1 MESSASASDKPTK
14 VRTHYAVY
22 RKDYQ
27 LFEILRPVYS
37 KKDPAVIQKFGY
49 DDSLAVS
56 SWIVCKSAAESAR
69 TDKEVIL
76 IKGKP
81 VEYVYTGAELRPAP
95 ASQSV
100 PHQAQEA
107 QQQPIPIVRFL
118 RSNHLPNTI
127 KGIRVAYMD
136 DLGSDYFTKKTPA
149 GSKALHLVF
158 RGEKAVVMNNEEM
171 IQEQEKKEYKTV
183 HEPLPEAQ
191 AHVWVPEPEDDFCD
205 QFKHISFL
213 SILCLFF
220 LFAYYKN
227 ESRKYPYIPFKDT
240 CHPDDAPFFMDPFS
254 VAYP

>member
-1 MESSASASDKPTK
+1 MESSAQPAPTE
-14 VRTHYAVY
+14 VRSHYAVY

-49 DDSLAVS
+49 DDTLAVS
-56 SWIVCKSAAESAR
+56 SWIVCKSAPETAHE
-69 TDKEVIL
+69 DKEVIL

-95 ASQSV
+95 G
-100 PHQAQEA
+100 QAAAPGPAQTEA
-107 QQQPIPIVRFL
+107 AAAHPPIPIVRFL

-127 KGIRVAYMD
+127 KGIRIAYMD
-136 DLGSDYFTKKTPA
+136 DIGSDYFTKKTPA

-158 RGEKAVVMNNEEM
+158 RGEKAVVMNKEELVK
-171 IQEQEKKEYKTV
+171 EQEEKEHKAV
-183 HEPLPEAQ
+183 HEPENVQVPEA
-191 AHVWVPEPEDDFCD
+191 EDDDFCD
-205 QFKHISFL
+205 QFKNISFL

-227 ESRKYPYIPFKDT
+227 ESRKYPYIPFKDV

-254 VAYP
+254 ISHP

>member
-1 MESSASASDKPTK
+1 MESSASASDKPNE
-14 VRTHYAVY
+14 VRPHYAVY

-49 DDSLAVS
+49 DDGLAVS
-56 SWIVCKSAAESAR
+56 SWIVCKSAPESAR
-69 TDKEVIL
+69 TEKETIL

-95 ASQSV
+95 QPTSK
-100 PHQAQEA
+100 PEQEA
-107 QQQPIPIVRFL
+107 QSPIPIVKFL

-136 DLGSDYFTKKTPA
+136 DIGPDYFTKKTPA

-158 RGEKAVVMNNEEM
+158 RGEKAVVMNNEELVR
-171 IQEQEKKEYKTV
+171 EQEEKEQAQAE
-183 HEPLPEAQ
+183 EPVPEPQ
-191 AHVWVPEPEDDFCD
+191 EAHVWVPQAEDDDFCD

-227 ESRKYPYIPFKDT
+227 ESRKYPYIPFKDV

-254 VAYP
+254 VAHP

>member
-1 MESSASASDKPTK
+1 MESSASNKPNE
-14 VRTHYAVY
+14 VRLHYAVY

-37 KKDPAVIQKFGY
+37 KKDPAIIQKFGY
-49 DDSLAVS
+49 DDGLAVS
-56 SWIVCKSAAESAR
+56 SWIVCKSAPETVY

-81 VEYVYTGAELRPAP
+81 VEYVYTGAELRPASAP
-95 ASQSV
+95 ASATQ
-100 PHQAQEA
+100 QT
-107 QQQPIPIVRFL
+107 QQPIPIVRFL

-171 IQEQEKKEYKTV
+171 IKEQEEKEYKTV
-183 HEPLPEAQ
+183 HEPLPEA
-191 AHVWVPEPEDDFCD
+191 HIWVPEPEDDFCD

-254 VAYP
+254 VAHP

>member
-1 MESSASASDKPTK
+1 METDAQAQSRP
-14 VRTHYAVY
+14 HYAVY

-49 DDSLAVS
+49 DDGLAVS
-56 SWIVCKSAAESAR
+56 SWIVCKSAPKSSR

-95 ASQSV
+95 T
-100 PHQAQEA
+100 QAQEA
-107 QQQPIPIVRFL
+107 QQQPIPIVKFL

-136 DLGSDYFTKKTPA
+136 NIGPDYFSKKTPA
-149 GSKALHLVF
+149 GSKSLHVVF
-158 RGEKAVVMNNEEM
+158 RGEKAVVMSDEELVREYEEKEQAQAEEPVPEP
-171 IQEQEKKEYKTV
+171 QE
-183 HEPLPEAQ
+183 
-191 AHVWVPEPEDDFCD
+191 AHVWVPQAEDDDFCD
-205 QFKHISFL
+205 QSKNLSFL
-213 SILCLFF
+213 TILCLFF

-227 ESRKYPYIPFKDT
+227 ESRKYPYIPFKDV
-240 CHPDDAPFFMDPFS
+240 CHPDDAPFYMDPFTF
-254 VAYP
+254 AHP